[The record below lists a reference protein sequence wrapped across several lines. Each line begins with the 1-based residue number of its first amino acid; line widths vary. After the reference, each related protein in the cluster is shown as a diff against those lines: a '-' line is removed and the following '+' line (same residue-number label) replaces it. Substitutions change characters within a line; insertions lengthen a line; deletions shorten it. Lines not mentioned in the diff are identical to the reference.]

1 MKGLKC
7 NDQTRRVSIVVLV
20 LYILYGIINVA
31 LTTFVL
37 SLAIFGILY
46 GMTESLEYG
55 VLGLLTT
62 SLVVP
67 FLNTSKEGFADAPS
81 AKEGSAKEGSAKE
94 DSAKEGS
101 AKEDSAKE
109 DSAKEESAS
118 EESTKEESANEDSA
132 KEKSAKPKG
141 KGASMKSVTG
151 VASSSVSDAE
161 EMNPSQSPMSTFT
174 GSSTPASADPP
185 AARVDKISES
195 GVPPA
200 NMPANLADGFENK
213 GEGGLFKLG
222 KIPTDE
228 KGGFHIDTGTSV
240 LNALKS
246 LKPDQI
252 SAMTQDT
259 KQLIETQKT
268 LMNMLQSFK
277 PMMSEGKEMMDTFQQ
292 MFSSSGGSALG
303 SLQAANKTLTSQ

>member
-20 LYILYGIINVA
+20 LYILYGIFNVA

-67 FLNTSKEGFADAPS
+67 FFNTTNEGFADAPS
-81 AKEGSAKEGSAKE
+81 ASEESPKEETAKEESPKE
-94 DSAKEGS
+94 DSAS
-101 AKEDSAKE
+101 EDSANPKV
-109 DSAKEESAS
+109 K
-118 EESTKEESANEDSA
+118 ST
-132 KEKSAKPKG
+132 
-141 KGASMKSVTG
+141 SMKSVSG

-161 EMNPSQSPMSTFT
+161 EMNPSQSQMQTFT

-185 AARVDKISES
+185 AASVDKISES

-200 NMPANLADGFENK
+200 NMPASLADGFENK

>member
-1 MKGLKC
+1 MKWLKC
-7 NDQTRRVSIVVLV
+7 NDQTRRVSLVVLV
-20 LYILYGIINVA
+20 LYILYGIFNVA

-37 SLAIFGILY
+37 SLAICGIVY

-55 VLGLLTT
+55 VLCLLTT
-62 SLVVP
+62 SLVMP
-67 FLNTSKEGFADAPS
+67 FFNKSDEGFVDAPS
-81 AKEGSAKEGSAKE
+81 AKEETTT
-94 DSAKEGS
+94 
-101 AKEDSAKE
+101 
-109 DSAKEESAS
+109 EETTT
-118 EESTKEESANEDSA
+118 EETTTEETTTEETTNPNVKST
-132 KEKSAKPKG
+132 
-141 KGASMKSVTG
+141 SMKSVTG
-151 VASSSVSDAE
+151 VASSTVSDAE
-161 EMNPSQSPMSTFT
+161 EMNTSQSQMQTFT
-174 GSSTPASADPP
+174 GSSTPATANPP
-185 AARVDKISES
+185 AASVNKISEN

-200 NMPANLADGFENK
+200 NMPADLADGFENK
-213 GEGGLFKLG
+213 AEGGLFKLG

-292 MFSSSGGSALG
+292 MFSSTGGSALG
-303 SLQAANKTLTSQ
+303 SLQAANKTLANQ